1 MISCSSRNDW
11 GNNVGQ
17 SLGVTEYGVEERC
30 YVRGRYQITVYS
42 FEHVASLRASLIRYS
57 CHGIRICSQIPDL
70 LSMARHNIGPV
81 YKGRRCPRRTA
92 AASCITYRS
101 LLWLTIPD
109 TINMWRKRVTILLP
123 PVCSS
128 PLDVGLVLFY
138 GLSSQACAIY
148 EVRLLML
155 FGYIFLMLGLLCC
168 DHGSER
174 SGQHANQAFGRR
186 LTMLHNPSQLERL
199 SRR

>member
-17 SLGVTEYGVEERC
+17 FLGVTEHGVEERC
-30 YVRGRYQITVYS
+30 YVRGRYQITVNS
-42 FEHVASLRASLIRYS
+42 FEHVPSLRASLIRYS

-109 TINMWRKRVTILLP
+109 AINMWRKRVTILLP

-138 GLSSQACAIY
+138 GF
-148 EVRLLML
+148 LLRHVQCMRCRTYLYGSCL
-155 FGYIFLMLGLLCC
+155 FGCLP
-168 DHGSER
+168 
-174 SGQHANQAFGRR
+174 
-186 LTMLHNPSQLERL
+186 LTLYCGMACE
-199 SRR
+199 